1 MLEELIF
8 NMINDEETQIL
19 NLIVKFIHEL
29 KHICAT
35 LTVTQ
40 KKRDQKKM
48 VIMNLATNTKTNN
61 VDLTMRFAGTIVVN
75 LLWK

>member
-19 NLIVKFIHEL
+19 NLIIKFIHEL

-40 KKRDQKKM
+40 KKETRRK
-48 VIMNLATNTKTNN
+48 
-61 VDLTMRFAGTIVVN
+61 
-75 LLWK
+75 W

>member
-40 KKRDQKKM
+40 KKETRRK
-48 VIMNLATNTKTNN
+48 
-61 VDLTMRFAGTIVVN
+61 
-75 LLWK
+75 W

>member
-40 KKRDQKKM
+40 KKEKKM

>member
-19 NLIVKFIHEL
+19 NLIIKFIHEL
-29 KHICAT
+29 KHTCVT
-35 LTVTQ
+35 FTVTQ
-40 KKRDQKKM
+40 KKRGQKKR
-48 VIMNLATNTKTNN
+48 VIMNLATNTETNN
-61 VDLTMRFAGTIVVN
+61 VDLTMRFAGTIVLY

>member
-19 NLIVKFIHEL
+19 NLIIKFIHEL
-29 KHICAT
+29 KHTCVT
-35 LTVTQ
+35 FNVTQ
-40 KKRDQKKM
+40 KKGDQKKR
-48 VIMNLATNTKTNN
+48 VIMNLATNTETNN
-61 VDLTMRFAGTIVVN
+61 VDLTMRFAGTIVLY